1 MQLSKKMDDS
11 IRFQSLVGKE
21 DLRFELFNWLKDKG
35 LTARQA
41 MDLLDLTKNEI
52 VEARRAIIN
61 NLPL

>member
-11 IRFQSLVGKE
+11 IKFQSLVGKE
-21 DLRFELFNWLKDKG
+21 ELRFELFNWLKDKG

-41 MDLLDLTKNEI
+41 IDLLDMTKNEI

-61 NLPL
+61 NIPL